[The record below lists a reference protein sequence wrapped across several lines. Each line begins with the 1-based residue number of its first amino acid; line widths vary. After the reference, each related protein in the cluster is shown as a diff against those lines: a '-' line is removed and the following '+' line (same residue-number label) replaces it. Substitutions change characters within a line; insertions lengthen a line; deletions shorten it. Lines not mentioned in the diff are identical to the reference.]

1 MDLGIKDRL
10 ALVTGASRGIGRA
23 IAQQLAREGARVVL
37 VARTAD
43 ALETVRREMTAPD
56 KHTGIALDL
65 MADGGTQKLADAV
78 NKLGTLDIIVHNLGG
93 SAGVFPALAPVEDW
107 KKVWHFNVGVAHELN
122 RLFIPAM
129 VQRRWGR
136 IVHLSTLSTTTYNGY
151 AAYVSAKCALDG
163 YVKTVSR
170 EVSKD
175 NVIVSA
181 VAPGAIYSEGRHF
194 AKLQKENP
202 VALEN
207 YFKEHLPIKR
217 LGTAEDVAGV
227 VAFLCSDQAS
237 FMAGAIVAVDGG
249 GM

>member
-1 MDLGIKDRL
+1 MVSDGVTRLGEQIERL
-10 ALVTGASRGIGRA
+10 G
-23 IAQQLAREGARVVL
+23 
-37 VARTAD
+37 
-43 ALETVRREMTAPD
+43 
-56 KHTGIALDL
+56 ALDI
-65 MADGGTQKLADAV
+65 M
-78 NKLGTLDIIVHNLGG
+78 VHNLGG
-93 SAGVFPALAPVEDW
+93 SAMVFPGLAAPVEDW
-107 KKVWHFNVGVAHELN
+107 KKVWHFNVGVGHELN
-122 RLFIPAM
+122 RMFIPKMAD
-129 VQRRWGR
+129 RKWGR
-136 IVHLSTLSTTTYNGY
+136 VVHLSTLSTYTYNGY

-202 VALEN
+202 AALDS

-217 LGTAEDVAGV
+217 LGRAEDIAPVT
-227 VAFLCSDQAS
+227 AFLCSDHAS
-237 FMAGAIVAVDGG
+237 FMAGAVVGVDGG